1 MIIFCKSVIRG
12 INHDKVE
19 NIKDYINRFTP
30 NDIKSSRKVAPEFL
44 QYINSPVIFNIS
56 FLIDRETKLLKDYA
70 DENNMESF
78 LLAFKDFVKQI
89 DSNSAFYEGFVES
102 VLKRAS
108 AFQKD
113 FGGKNFNAKLSRQIF
128 LVATFVSLVFYY
140 LNKIKEPSHIA
151 WISDRDALVDRYD
164 GFIYDLAYFM
174 FLAECSSTI
183 SEVDKSKKII
193 LDKPNFV
200 FTIPEKTGKNFYDE
214 LIRIPD
220 YLAGTL
226 ADIDIDENE
235 FSKDK
240 YYTVLYHSLVNS
252 KNHAIFHVYGDS
264 SKLSSRRLAY
274 RA

>member
-1 MIIFCKSVIRG
+1 MDTGKRHFPHKSG
-12 INHDKVE
+12 HN
-19 NIKDYINRFTP
+19 P
-30 NDIKSSRKVAPEFL
+30 
-44 QYINSPVIFNIS
+44 
-56 FLIDRETKLLKDYA
+56 KLLKDYA

-151 WISDRDALVDRYD
+151 WISDRDALIDRYD

-174 FLAECSSTI
+174 FLAECSSAI
-183 SEVDKSKKII
+183 SEADKSKKII

-200 FTIPEKTGKNFYDE
+200 FTVPEKTGKNFYDE

-240 YYTVLYHSLVNS
+240 YYAVLYHSLVNS